1 MRDKV
6 VTMAHGG
13 GGSRMLEL
21 LEEVV
26 FPAFGEPVLAQAE
39 DAAALTLPGDRV
51 AYTTDSFVVK
61 PVFFPGGDI
70 GKLAVCGTVNDL
82 AMRGA
87 QPLYLTMGLILEEGL
102 PFEVLERV
110 LASAVR
116 WSQEAGVRVVAG
128 DTKVVEK
135 GAADSLYINTS
146 GIGVIPAGREVSIR
160 GAERGDVLLVNGL
173 LGDHETA
180 VLSGR
185 EGFDFQVDVASDCAP
200 LSGLVEAMLEASEK
214 RAGDGSLGGHGKGA
228 SPREKPPGPACA
240 VHAMRDPTRGGL
252 AASLKEMAIA
262 SGVAL
267 EVVEEDVPVRDGVR
281 AFCELLGLDPL
292 LLANEGKLLAA
303 VAEDAALAVLAAMR
317 AHPLGAEAA
326 VIGRVAEG
334 RAGEVSL
341 LTPLGSHR
349 ILRMPSGE
357 HFPRI
362 C

>member
-1 MRDKV
+1 LTDKV
-6 VTMAHGG
+6 ITMAHGG

-26 FPAFGEPVLAQAE
+26 FPAFGEPVLAEAE
-39 DAAALTLPGDRV
+39 DAAALTLPGERV

-61 PVFFPGGDI
+61 PIFFPGGDI

-87 QPLYLTMGLILEEGL
+87 KPLYLTMGLILEEGL
-102 PFEVLERV
+102 DFKVLKRV
-110 LASAVR
+110 LASAKR
-116 WSQEAGVRVVAG
+116 WSSEAGVRVVAG

-146 GIGVIPAGREVSIR
+146 GLGVIPAGREVSIQ
-160 GAERGDVLLVNGL
+160 GAVTGDVLLVNGF
-173 LGDHETA
+173 LGDHETS

-185 EGFDFQVDVASDCAP
+185 EGFDFQLDVESDCAP
-200 LSGLVEAMLEASEK
+200 LYGLVEAMQG
-214 RAGDGSLGGHGKGA
+214 AGA
-228 SPREKPPGPACA
+228 I
-240 VHAMRDPTRGGL
+240 HALRDPTRGGL
-252 AASLKEMAIA
+252 AAALKEMAA
-262 SGVAL
+262 SSGVAVEL
-267 EVVEEDVPVRDGVR
+267 VEEDIPVREGVR
-281 AFCELLGLDPL
+281 AFCEILGLDPL

-303 VAEDAALAVLAAMR
+303 VPQSDAQAVLKAMR
-317 AHPLGAEAA
+317 AHALGKDAA
-326 VIGRVAEG
+326 IIGRVIEG
-334 RAGEVSL
+334 RKGEVSV

-349 ILRMPSGE
+349 LLRMPSGE

>member
-1 MRDKV
+1 MTDKV
-6 VTMAHGG
+6 ITMAHGG

-26 FPAFGEPVLAQAE
+26 FPAFGEPVLAEAE
-39 DAAALTLPGDRV
+39 DAAALTLPGERV

-61 PVFFPGGDI
+61 PIFFPGGDI

-87 QPLYLTMGLILEEGL
+87 KPLYLTMGLILEEGL
-102 PFEVLERV
+102 DFKVLKRV
-110 LASAVR
+110 LASAKR
-116 WSQEAGVRVVAG
+116 WSSEAGVRVVAG

-146 GIGVIPAGREVSIR
+146 GLGVIPAGREVSIQ
-160 GAERGDVLLVNGL
+160 GAVTGDVLLVNGF
-173 LGDHETA
+173 LGDHETS

-185 EGFDFQVDVASDCAP
+185 EGFDFQLDVESDCAP
-200 LSGLVEAMLEASEK
+200 LYGLVEAMQG
-214 RAGDGSLGGHGKGA
+214 AGA
-228 SPREKPPGPACA
+228 I
-240 VHAMRDPTRGGL
+240 HALRDPTRGGL
-252 AASLKEMAIA
+252 AAALKEMAA
-262 SGVAL
+262 SSGVAVEL
-267 EVVEEDVPVRDGVR
+267 VEEDIPVREGVR
-281 AFCELLGLDPL
+281 AFCEILGLDPL

-303 VAEDAALAVLAAMR
+303 VPQSDAQAVLKAMR
-317 AHPLGAEAA
+317 AHALGKDAA
-326 VIGRVAEG
+326 IIGRVIEG
-334 RAGEVSL
+334 RKGEVSV

-349 ILRMPSGE
+349 LLRMPSGE